1 MTSGELTTIK
11 SIQSD
16 KKVDKGLS
24 KDNRTKP
31 MLTEMM
37 FPSLEIRHGKGMEK
51 VAKLKII

>member
-51 VAKLKII
+51 VAKLRII